1 MVWDTKY
8 GACGCGAKYE
18 KLNCRERTDHKYLI
32 DAESVCDK
40 LPITAAM
47 LRYMIY
53 WVLWLS
59 LCHVRCLIFKVVC
72 EFVCAYGSLL

>member
-1 MVWDTKY
+1 MVCDTKF
-8 GACGCGAKYE
+8 GAYGCGAKYGP
-18 KLNCRERTDHKYLI
+18 LNCRERIDHKYLI

-47 LRYMIY
+47 LRNMIY
-53 WVLWLS
+53 WVLCLS